1 MNADAKT
8 VISVGAEPSPG
19 ARPEGRRVC
28 VGGEEEQVA
37 GVGVSAQVGA
47 WWSVWLCEGGPA
59 LAFSDMCPWSTPY
72 SSTRSYLPPR

>member
-1 MNADAKT
+1 MPKLSYQLERSQ
-8 VISVGAEPSPG
+8 VQ
-19 ARPEGRRVC
+19 GRDPKDDGC
-28 VGGEEEQVA
+28 AWGGEEEQVA